1 MKSIICLA
9 LLALLGKNKIS
20 ILFYSKERE
29 MKYCKA
35 ALALSIICSLA
46 LSGCGGGNDDPITP
60 PAPTV
65 SADDTNNTIN
75 GWDAQTM
82 ELSLNSGATWVTTLP
97 DLSGNVSAQVR
108 VKAQG
113 INPASPITTLTF
125 TAFSLRV
132 IDELIVDGLEPDV
145 SE

>member
-1 MKSIICLA
+1 LRSWFFLT
-9 LLALLGKNKIS
+9 KIKFQYFF
-20 ILFYSKERE
+20 IKKGCE
-29 MKYCKA
+29 MKQGKT
-35 ALALSIICSLA
+35 ALALTIICSLA
-46 LSGCGGGNDDPITP
+46 LSGCGGGSDDPITP

-82 ELSLNSGATWVTTLP
+82 ELSLNSGATWETTLP

-113 INPASPITTLTF
+113 INPASPVTPLTF
-125 TAFSLRV
+125 TAFTLRV
-132 IDELIVDGLEPDV
+132 IDELIVDGLKPDV
-145 SE
+145 TDW